1 MPKRIDPKELT
12 ETISEIVKARNIQKA
27 KVNQNKMIEEMQ
39 EEEIAKFQKPV
50 VEEVHKIIP
59 AFKELNYAIEQSTK
73 IK

>member
-39 EEEIAKFQKPV
+39 EEKLLS
-50 VEEVHKIIP
+50 
-59 AFKELNYAIEQSTK
+59 FKNQ
-73 IK
+73 